1 MPLNG
6 IFLSTCC
13 RGILQP
19 PALPVSHRVEKCLR
33 LGLAIRKLGHTLQP
47 SAFALLLLALSPMRE
62 NRARR
67 SIAVTMKDTHF
78 KILLVDDQQLACK
91 STATLLEMSG
101 HKVRTAF
108 DGRSAIRIAEEFSP
122 DIVILDIGLPDIS
135 GYELLS
141 HLKQFKNLETAIFI
155 ALTGFEEETARSSDT
170 GVNFHHFLRK
180 PVDTSELK
188 ALLQN
193 S

>member
-1 MPLNG
+1 
-6 IFLSTCC
+6 
-13 RGILQP
+13 
-19 PALPVSHRVEKCLR
+19 
-33 LGLAIRKLGHTLQP
+33 
-47 SAFALLLLALSPMRE
+47 
-62 NRARR
+62 
-67 SIAVTMKDTHF
+67 MKDSNS
-78 KILLVDDQQLACK
+78 KILLVDDHQVACK
-91 STATLLEMSG
+91 STAILLEMSG
-101 HKVRTAF
+101 HKVQTAF
-108 DGRSAIRIAEEFSP
+108 DGRTAIRIAEEFSP

-141 HLKQFKNLETAIFI
+141 HLKQFKKLETAIFI
-155 ALTGFEEETARSSDT
+155 ALTGFEEETARPNDI

>member
-1 MPLNG
+1 M
-6 IFLSTCC
+6 
-13 RGILQP
+13 RG
-19 PALPVSHRVEKCLR
+19 
-33 LGLAIRKLGHTLQP
+33 
-47 SAFALLLLALSPMRE
+47 
-62 NRARR
+62 NRARH
-67 SIAVTMKDTHF
+67 SIALAMKETNF
-78 KILLVDDQQLACK
+78 KILLVDDHQVACK
-91 STATLLEMSG
+91 STAILLEMSG

-135 GYELLS
+135 GYELLRQ
-141 HLKQFKNLETAIFI
+141 LKQFKNLKTAMFI
-155 ALTGFEEETARSSDT
+155 ALTGFEEEAARPSDT

-180 PVDTSELK
+180 PVDTTELK